1 MAVVTCTKQDG
12 VIVARSNGSERLLKV
27 TLVAIQGDKVTLE
40 FDVGASE
47 SVHAAGE
54 WEQAQ
59 ADRKSARSAHGSDR
73 PKHRAPYSD

>member
-27 TLVAIQGDKVTLE
+27 TVVAIQGDKVTLE

-47 SVHAAGE
+47 SVHAAE
-54 WEQAQ
+54 DWEQAQ
-59 ADRKSARSAHGSDR
+59 AARKYVSLAGETGR
-73 PKHRAPYSD
+73 PKQRAPYSD